1 MWIGLVCLY
10 GVLKGVRDII
20 KKKAMEKNSAMEVLF
35 FYTFT
40 HSNNWLSVG
49 IFVAGA
55 SFFVFLAFW
64 DLYRIVKGIWRW
76 SEQRAVV

>member
-35 FYTFT
+35 FYTFISFLFVT
-40 HSNNWLSVG
+40 PSVKKR
-49 IFVAGA
+49 IVDRF
-55 SFFVFLAFW
+55 S
-64 DLYRIVKGIWRW
+64 LYRICNDKI
-76 SEQRAVV
+76 SYNFYSLDMQF

>member
-35 FYTFT
+35 FYTFISFLFVT
-40 HSNNWLSVG
+40 PSVTNAL
-49 IFVAGA
+49 F
-55 SFFVFLAFW
+55 S
-64 DLYRIVKGIWRW
+64 LYRICNDKI
-76 SEQRAVV
+76 SYNFYSLDMQF

>member
-35 FYTFT
+35 ICDAEHEKRIVDRF
-40 HSNNWLSVG
+40 S
-49 IFVAGA
+49 
-55 SFFVFLAFW
+55 
-64 DLYRIVKGIWRW
+64 LYRICNDKI
-76 SEQRAVV
+76 SYNFYSLDMQF